1 MWRSEWAKECNLHL
15 KKEQQIDHRSYER
28 QGKIEIPTI
37 HEGADARKIEE
48 KYHLGQFASASW
60 KVEENRIIG
69 EEGRRNSDIEREKA
83 DDERRKS
90 AMERISGDVELRKS
104 VIAETERGI
113 VELQNRLEK
122 AMDVDERL
130 KKLKARRADGGNAG
144 CVGEHG
150 EGTDTERYNSLEEG
164 QRDTNTARLG
174 GTNKMISHGL
184 LICSFFM
191 KKKYSRT
198 EDEILALNGSY
209 EYDEVT
215 YDNIFSLFSGFY
227 DNYTELADD
236 EKLMKMFSI
245 DRGSI
250 KRDVREDYV
259 AESGI
264 IHAGS
269 YGTESDITNKTTK
282 RVVYR
287 RNQDDADIK
296 QFHYMIYVPND
307 VEGNEIVKGMLLF
320 ETIGTFGVKTIS
332 VNNMKKFF
340 SEKYGLTMETRSIS
354 VRIFIENLLKKDKL
368 KKVTLIK
375 NSVSRDPSDNMF
387 LNIGREEKTYIKPT
401 LKESWITKLLEHLD
415 GRSSEDIF
423 EINDE
428 VYEDIQLSFLH
439 AGRTKTVRLNNI
451 DKFSMV
457 EDVPDYVF
465 IDDRNGGKKLIEYME
480 QTANNYASKM
490 IFVRN

>member
-1 MWRSEWAKECNLHL
+1 MNLL
-15 KKEQQIDHRSYER
+15 D
-28 QGKIEIPTI
+28 
-37 HEGADARKIEE
+37 
-48 KYHLGQFASASW
+48 KYCL
-60 KVEENRIIG
+60 
-69 EEGRRNSDIEREKA
+69 
-83 DDERRKS
+83 
-90 AMERISGDVELRKS
+90 
-104 VIAETERGI
+104 
-113 VELQNRLEK
+113 
-122 AMDVDERL
+122 
-130 KKLKARRADGGNAG
+130 
-144 CVGEHG
+144 
-150 EGTDTERYNSLEEG
+150 
-164 QRDTNTARLG
+164 RLG

-198 EDEILALNGSY
+198 EDEILALNGLY

>member
-1 MWRSEWAKECNLHL
+1 MNLL
-15 KKEQQIDHRSYER
+15 D
-28 QGKIEIPTI
+28 
-37 HEGADARKIEE
+37 
-48 KYHLGQFASASW
+48 KYCL
-60 KVEENRIIG
+60 
-69 EEGRRNSDIEREKA
+69 
-83 DDERRKS
+83 
-90 AMERISGDVELRKS
+90 
-104 VIAETERGI
+104 
-113 VELQNRLEK
+113 
-122 AMDVDERL
+122 
-130 KKLKARRADGGNAG
+130 
-144 CVGEHG
+144 
-150 EGTDTERYNSLEEG
+150 
-164 QRDTNTARLG
+164 RLG

-264 IHAGS
+264 IHSGS

-387 LNIGREEKTYIKPT
+387 LNIG
-401 LKESWITKLLEHLD
+401 
-415 GRSSEDIF
+415 
-423 EINDE
+423 
-428 VYEDIQLSFLH
+428 
-439 AGRTKTVRLNNI
+439 
-451 DKFSMV
+451 
-457 EDVPDYVF
+457 
-465 IDDRNGGKKLIEYME
+465 GKKKHISNLHLKK
-480 QTANNYASKM
+480 AGLPNY
-490 IFVRN
+490 